1 MKLIT
6 ALVAGLV
13 AAAFAAPAFAQEA
26 PPTNPWPGKKTKI
39 AFWVGTVT
47 AAPGE
52 SVYGV
57 AAAGTCVE
65 TNLFPRGEGVVFHM
79 AAFNTRTGEIIEADD
94 VKYAYIKIPGQP
106 NLALRYTPHGRDPA
120 TAPWYWGKR
129 WDVPPD
135 YALGVVDFSIVVK
148 LKGKGNVIG
157 VFKQY
162 PVAPARLTI
171 VEARLPL

>member
-39 AFWVGTVT
+39 AFYVDTVT
-47 AAPGE
+47 AGAGE

-57 AAAGTCVE
+57 NAASSCTQ
-65 TNLFPRGEGVVFHM
+65 TNFFPRGEGVVFHM
-79 AAFNTRTGEIIEADD
+79 AAFNARTGKIIEAAD
-94 VKYAYIKIPGQP
+94 VKYAYLKIPGQP
-106 NLALRYTPHGRDPA
+106 NLALRYTPHGRDPL
-120 TAPWYWGKR
+120 TAPWYWAKR
-129 WDVPPD
+129 WDVPLD
-135 YALGVVDFSIVVK
+135 YPLGVVDFQVVVK

-162 PVAPARLTI
+162 PVASARLTV
-171 VEARLPL
+171 VETRLPL

>member
-47 AAPGE
+47 AGPGE
-52 SVYGV
+52 SIYGV
-57 AAAGTCVE
+57 NAASACVE
-65 TNLFPRGEGVVFHM
+65 TNLFPRGEGVVFRM
-79 AAFNTRTGEIIEADD
+79 AAFNARTGEIIEADD

-106 NLALRYTPHGRDPA
+106 NLALRYTPHGRVA

-129 WDVPPD
+129 WDIPLD
-135 YALGVVDFSIVVK
+135 YPLGVVNFEIVVK

-157 VFKQY
+157 IFKQ
-162 PVAPARLTI
+162 APLPPAQLTV
-171 VEARLPL
+171 VEKRLPL